1 MKIKFLRQSVLVGVA
16 ILGLA
21 SAAPLV
27 AQAMPAHAE
36 ETQTNTQEKELTEPT
51 SGSESEQSTGH
62 VNSTE
67 DQKTS
72 TTKSETEPENE
83 TEGGKD
89 ASQTR
94 LADAKL
100 KACENRQQAI
110 TNIMARLNDRGQK
123 QIDLFSTIAERTE
136 AFYKTKGNTL
146 ANYDALVADVAA
158 KKAAAQA
165 AVDATKSVSGTFKC
179 DGTNPKGVVSMFKTD
194 LKAEITALNNYK
206 TSVKNLI
213 VGVKSVQS
221 TTSSTSGGT
230 N

>member
-1 MKIKFLRQSVLVGVA
+1 MKIKFLKQSVLVGVA
-16 ILGLA
+16 MLGLA
-21 SAAPLV
+21 SAVPIV

-36 ETQTNTQEKELTEPT
+36 EAQTTTQEKEVTEPT
-51 SGSESEQSTGH
+51 SSTESEKSTSQA
-62 VNSTE
+62 NSTE

-72 TTKSETEPENE
+72 TTKSETETENE
-83 TEGGKD
+83 NSKD

-94 LADAKL
+94 LADTKL

-136 AFYKTKGNTL
+136 AFYKSKGNTL
-146 ANYDALVADVAA
+146 ANYDALVVDVATN
-158 KKAAAQA
+158 KAAAQA

-179 DGTNPKGVVSMFKTD
+179 DGTNPKGVVSAFKTD
-194 LKAEITALNNYK
+194 LKAEIAALNNYR

-213 VGVKSVQS
+213 VGVKSVQG
-221 TTSSTSGGT
+221 TTSSSNGGA